1 MSETLVRAIS
11 GAVYIA
17 ILLTACWYS
26 EWSFKILI
34 GIFLVLATVEFS
46 KLIKFNAFVGFVIA
60 IGFYGFYGY
69 LIPNNGFNPINIAI
83 VGFSLITSI
92 WLLKNLFS
100 SESLTITNNFSKYL
114 LFIGYIV
121 FPFILLSKI
130 PYPEMYSNSSNVSI
144 RQAWI
149 GYEPL
154 IIIIIFLMIWI
165 NDTFAY
171 LVGKTFGKHKLFEKI
186 SPKKTIEG
194 FLGGAIFTIIFSFF
208 IPTFFDWNKDMI
220 WFWIV
225 QAVIIVI
232 FATLGDLVESKFKR
246 SANVKDSGN
255 IMPGHGGILDR
266 LDSIIFVAPFIFLF
280 YQILNYVS

>member
-1 MSETLVRAIS
+1 MSETLTRAIS

-34 GIFLVLATVEFS
+34 GIFLVLATVEFA
-46 KLIKFNAFVGFVIA
+46 KLIKFNTISAVVRALIVYVIFVISDFFESRADVFFTLFSILTAIWLIKKLFSPENLIIKENYKGFVFA
-60 IGFYGFYGY
+60 
-69 LIPNNGFNPINIAI
+69 
-83 VGFSLITSI
+83 
-92 WLLKNLFS
+92 
-100 SESLTITNNFSKYL
+100 
-114 LFIGYIV
+114 GYIT
-121 FPFILLSKI
+121 FPFITIAKI
-130 PYPEMYSNSSNVSI
+130 PFFN
-144 RQAWI
+144 
-149 GYEPL
+149 GHYESY
-154 IIIIIFLMIWI
+154 IIILIFLMIWI

-171 LVGKTFGKHKLFEKI
+171 LVGKSFGKHKLFEKI

-194 FLGGAIFTIIFSFF
+194 FLGGALFTIIFSFF
-208 IPTFFDWNKDMI
+208 IPTIFGWDNENTI
-220 WFWIV
+220 WKWVVISIIV
-225 QAVIIVI
+225 VI

-280 YQILNYVS
+280 YQILSYVS

>member
-17 ILLTACWYS
+17 ILLFACWYS
-26 EWSFKILI
+26 EWSFKILV

-46 KLIKFNAFVGFVIA
+46 RLIKFNPLVGFVIA
-60 IGFYGFYGY
+60 VGIYGIF
-69 LIPNNGFNPINIAI
+69 
-83 VGFSLITSI
+83 GFSNNIGSQLNIFITGFSILTSLWLI
-92 WLLKNLFS
+92 KNLFS
-100 SESLTITNNFSKYL
+100 SDSLIITNNISKYL
-114 LFIGYIV
+114 VFIGYIV
-121 FPFILLSKI
+121 FPFIIITKI
-130 PYPEMYSNSSNVSI
+130 PYLFS
-144 RQAWI
+144 
-149 GYEPL
+149 GYYPYF
-154 IIIIIFLMIWI
+154 IILIFLMIWI

-194 FLGGAIFTIIFSFF
+194 FLGGAVFTIAFSFF
-208 IPTFFDWNKDMI
+208 IPMFFGWVKEDNRWI
-220 WFWIV
+220 WIV
-225 QAVIIVI
+225 QAIIIVI

-266 LDSIIFVAPFIFLF
+266 LDSIIFVAPFVFLF
-280 YQILNYVS
+280 YQIINYVS